1 MRICHFA
8 DSHLGAGEN
17 HPRRGKSGLTLRQE
31 DMITAF
37 CEAVDKIIRIKPD
50 LCIHAGDLFHSVR
63 PINRVMAIAGE
74 QFYRLAQENGIPTVI
89 IGGNHDTPKQP
100 HLGSALEVYSRIE
113 NLHIAAGGEI
123 EVFEIGDCK
132 CHALPHCLTTDAQNE
147 QLTRCLPDPN
157 ARYNVLIAH
166 GVAAGMR
173 EFSMADLGEQEL
185 PLDILD
191 RFDYAAL
198 GHFHNFCQVSRRAF
212 YAGSTERL
220 SQSERTAAKGFAVV
234 DLEPFRVS
242 FHEINCRQMV
252 DIAAIDA
259 TGKRGDELA
268 RILREQIERVD
279 AGDKIVRVSV
289 TGVSEETLKT
299 IPAQEIAALKQNSFA
314 LDIRFEKEKADG
326 VAPEFGRSS
335 IGRLDVA
342 FVEFLDTVELEGFD
356 RQRLKR
362 EALQYLAVE
371 E

>member
-1 MRICHFA
+1 MKLCHLS

-37 CEAVDKIIRIKPD
+37 CEAVDKIIDIKPD
-50 LCIHAGDLFHSVR
+50 LCIHAGDLFHTVR
-63 PINRVMAIAGE
+63 PMNRVMAIAGE
-74 QFYRLAQENGIPTVI
+74 QLYRLAQENGIPTVI
-89 IGGNHDTPKQP
+89 IGGNHDTPRQA
-100 HLGSALEVYSRIE
+100 HIGSALDVYRRIE
-113 NLHIAAGGEI
+113 NLHVAAGGEV
-123 EVFEIGDCK
+123 EVFKIGDCK
-132 CHALPHCLTTDAQNE
+132 CHALPHCLTTDAQSE
-147 QLTRCLPDPN
+147 QLARCLPDPN
-157 ARYNVLIAH
+157 AKYNVLIAH
-166 GVAAGMR
+166 GVAAGMP
-173 EFSMADLGEQEL
+173 EFSMADLGELEL

-198 GHFHNFCQVSRRAF
+198 GHFHNFCKVSVRAF

-220 SQSERTAAKGFAVV
+220 SQSERDAAKGFAVV
-234 DLEPFRVS
+234 DLEPLKVS
-242 FHEINCRQMV
+242 FHEINCRPMV

-259 TGKRGDELA
+259 TGIRGDELA
-268 RILREQIERVD
+268 RILREQVEQVQ

-299 IPAQEIAALKQNSFA
+299 ILAQEIAALKQNSFA
-314 LDIRFEKEKADG
+314 LDIRFEKEKAEDDT
-326 VAPEFGRSS
+326 PEFGRSS

-342 FVEFLDTVELEGFD
+342 FVEFLDTVELAGFD
-356 RQRLKR
+356 RDRLKR